1 VRQFHDEDALDL
13 VWANVQDVGG
23 AVRVTLG
30 VNEPVSQLGDAVGD
44 DDCGQ
49 VPVAEG
55 DDLARLVRALFAG
68 PSITTG
74 VVAHLLDPAGQ
85 RTANPIMSLL
95 PRRGDDRQPTRAC
108 PQPEPRP

>member
-1 VRQFHDEDALDL
+1 MRQFHDEDALDL
-13 VWANVQDVGG
+13 VWANVPDVGG

-44 DDCGQ
+44 DVCGQ
-49 VPVAEG
+49 VRVAEG

-74 VVAHLLDPAGQ
+74 VVAHLIDPAGQ
-85 RTANPIMSLL
+85 RTANPIVYAA
-95 PRRGDDRQPTRAC
+95 PAAAWG
-108 PQPEPRP
+108 

>member
-13 VWANVQDVGG
+13 VWANVPDVGG

-30 VNEPVSQLGDAVGD
+30 VSEPVSQLGDAVGD
-44 DDCGQ
+44 DVCAQ

-74 VVAHLLDPAGQ
+74 VVAHLTDPAGQ
-85 RTANPIMSLL
+85 PAANPRTCGRSAVKVKYSSSQ
-95 PRRGDDRQPTRAC
+95 GGA
-108 PQPEPRP
+108 